1 MRYSANPTNIHKITE
16 AEAERILDDYRKW
29 INDDK
34 TWGGLFLYQ
43 APNRK
48 HPRKIRWIA
57 IDDSDGHCYVREF
70 KKKED
75 AIKWLLNPSGPKY
88 IRM

>member
-1 MRYSANPTNIHKITE
+1 MNYSAKPNNIREITA
-16 AEAERILDDYRKW
+16 AEAEKILETYRRW
-29 INDDK
+29 INGEK

-43 APNRK
+43 SPDKK
-48 HPRKIRWIA
+48 HPRKIRWVA

-75 AIKWLLNPSGPKY
+75 AIKWLLKPSGPKY

>member
-1 MRYSANPTNIHKITE
+1 MRYSANPPNIHEITE

-29 INDDK
+29 INGDK

>member
-1 MRYSANPTNIHKITE
+1 MRYSASPTNIHEITE

-29 INDDK
+29 INGDK

-43 APNRK
+43 APDRK

>member
-1 MRYSANPTNIHKITE
+1 MNYSAKPTNIREITA
-16 AEAERILDDYRKW
+16 AEAEKILETYRRW
-29 INDDK
+29 INGEK

-43 APNRK
+43 SPDKK
-48 HPRKIRWIA
+48 HPRKIRWVA

-75 AIKWLLNPSGPKY
+75 AIRWLLKPSGPKY